1 MLVYT
6 LLTVSKS
13 LERVFQD
20 YRIKKKVVS
29 MSGKNQLELG
39 MDFKKTCQGKDK
51 AIKVFF
57 RKEMYL
63 TAEIFIIYF
72 ASLLEEL

>member
-1 MLVYT
+1 MYN

-20 YRIKKKVVS
+20 YRIKKNGFNEWEKSVRAGDGFQEDMPRERQSNKGIFQERNV
-29 MSGKNQLELG
+29 
-39 MDFKKTCQGKDK
+39 
-51 AIKVFF
+51 
-57 RKEMYL
+57 L

>member
-1 MLVYT
+1 
-6 LLTVSKS
+6 
-13 LERVFQD
+13 
-20 YRIKKKVVS
+20 